1 MKEEMTIETWT
12 KLIQMMRSSNMEDF
26 FLGLEL
32 YKNMQRSKAYDLL
45 LIKSFG
51 GQKRREIIVGIRH
64 VSPVHPMFMTLED
77 IKDQCVTENEKLIF
91 KNLEN
96 EYSNYK
102 SKFKQDS

>member
-51 GQKRREIIVGIRH
+51 GQKRREIIVGIKH
-64 VSPVHPMFMTLED
+64 VNKAHPMFMTLED

-102 SKFKQDS
+102 SKSK

>member
-12 KLIQMMRSSNMEDF
+12 KLIQMMRSSNMEV

-64 VSPVHPMFMTLED
+64 VSPVHPMFMTLAD
-77 IKDQCVTENEKLIF
+77 IKDQCITENEKLIF
-91 KNLEN
+91 KELEN

>member
-64 VSPVHPMFMTLED
+64 VSPVHPMFMTLAD
-77 IKDQCVTENEKLIF
+77 IKDQCITENEKLIF
-91 KNLEN
+91 KELEN

>member
-1 MKEEMTIETWT
+1 MKEEMTLETWT

-32 YKNMQRSKAYDLL
+32 YKNMKRSRAYDLL

-51 GQKRREIIVGIRH
+51 GEKRREIIVGIKH
-64 VSPVHPMFMTLED
+64 VSKVHAMFMTLES
-77 IKDQCVTENEKLIF
+77 IKDQCITENEKLIF
-91 KNLEN
+91 KNLED

-102 SKFKQDS
+102 SKSKQDS